1 MPEMTVVSD
10 VETALRSLRNGDD
23 KASHSVH
30 NPAFNTMLKEKPI
43 TALKQMGF
51 NFSGNDFSDDDT
63 IVIID
68 DDPHKNIQY
77 NDDKMMKWI
86 DGKHKYIVK
95 IPSEGKTVDGKSRDF
110 QKLAEWLVDIY
121 HHAYLGG
128 ISAEGL

>member
-95 IPSEGKTVDGKSRDF
+95 I